1 MKQVQPQ
8 RVSTDCGNM
17 STAIGIGI
25 SGNVFQTRAGL
36 GSSGSSL
43 LLDEYGT
50 NNKLAY
56 SVRKLRTAYT
66 GACMRVRNSLSF
78 ELDIGFDSSGNLD
91 ESALLTH
98 CGAGDGFVIKW
109 YDQSGNGGD
118 VEQGVKTNQAQ
129 IVLSGA
135 VLKENGK
142 PIVTGRAVSGVAS
155 YLELITPKATYLPS
169 TGQYFFFSVTK
180 AETLRSILYRED
192 TRLQLIAQSGSTST
206 NTRNDPN
213 YLPNTYRRNGAAYTP
228 IDRTEVYTTNL
239 PQTLMTIDG
248 SLDNSINSFVLGY
261 GVSSFNNWSMQE
273 FIVYEGDK
281 SSDESN
287 IETAINGYYLIY

>member
-1 MKQVQPQ
+1 MNQVQPQ

-66 GACMRVRNSLSF
+66 GSCMRVRNGLGV
-78 ELDIGFDSSGNLD
+78 ELDIGFDASGNLD

-98 CGAGDGFVIKW
+98 CGAGDGFVVKW

-118 VEQGVKTNQAQ
+118 VEQGAKNNQPQ
-129 IVLSGA
+129 IVSSGA

-142 PIVTGRAVSGVAS
+142 PIVTGRTVSAVGSS
-155 YLELITPKATYLPS
+155 LDLITPKITYLPS

-180 AETLRSILYRED
+180 AETSRSILYRED

-206 NTRNDPN
+206 ETRNDPN

-228 IDRTEVYTTNL
+228 IDRGEVYTTNL
-239 PQTLMTIDG
+239 PQTLMTING
-248 SLDNSINSFVLGY
+248 SLDSSINNFALGQQLS
-261 GVSSFNNWSMQE
+261 GFNNWSMQE

>member
-1 MKQVQPQ
+1 
-8 RVSTDCGNM
+8 M
-17 STAIGIGI
+17 STGIGIGI

-36 GSSGSSL
+36 GSSSGGL

-66 GACMRVRNSLSF
+66 GSCMRVRNGSSV

-98 CGAGDGFVIKW
+98 CGAGDGFVVYW

-118 VEQGVKTNQAQ
+118 MQQRTARQPQ
-129 IVLSGA
+129 IVSSGV
-135 VLKENGK
+135 VLKQNTK
-142 PIVTGRAVSGVAS
+142 PIITGRVTSGGS
-155 YLELITPKATYLPS
+155 PSSLELTTPKATYLPS

-180 AETLRSILYRED
+180 TETSRSILYRED
-192 TRLQLIAQSGSTST
+192 TRFQLIAQDGSTST
-206 NTRNDPN
+206 ITRDDPN
-213 YLPNTYRRNGAAYTP
+213 YLPNTYRRNGTAYTP
-228 IDRTEVYTTNL
+228 IDRGEVYTTNS

-248 SLDNSINSFVLGY
+248 SLDSSINSFVLGY
-261 GVSSFNNWSMQE
+261 NISSFNNWSMQE

>member
-1 MKQVQPQ
+1 
-8 RVSTDCGNM
+8 M
-17 STAIGIGI
+17 STGIGIGI

-36 GSSGSSL
+36 GSSGGGL

-66 GACMRVRNSLSF
+66 GSCMRVRNRFSV

-98 CGAGDGFVIKW
+98 CGANDGLVVKW

-118 VEQGVKTNQAQ
+118 MVQSSQSQQPK
-129 IVLSGA
+129 IVSSGA

-142 PIVTGRAVSGVAS
+142 PIVTGVTVVGIPSF
-155 YLELITPKATYLPS
+155 LELTTPKATYLPS

-180 AETLRSILYRED
+180 TETTRSILYRED
-192 TRLQLIAQSGSTST
+192 TRFQLIAQSGNTST
-206 NTRNDPN
+206 ITRDDPN
-213 YLPNTYRRNGAAYTP
+213 YLPNTYRRNGTAYTP
-228 IDRTEVYTTNL
+228 IDREEVYTTNL
-239 PQTLMTIDG
+239 PQTLMTING
-248 SLDNSINSFVLGY
+248 SLDNSINNFALGY
-261 GVSSFNNWSMQE
+261 GISSFNNWSMQE

>member
-1 MKQVQPQ
+1 
-8 RVSTDCGNM
+8 M
-17 STAIGIGI
+17 STAIGIAI

-36 GSSGSSL
+36 GSSGASL

-118 VEQGVKTNQAQ
+118 VEQGVKTNQPQ

-135 VLKENGK
+135 VLTETVFGLAGVGRMLVEAIYARDY
-142 PIVTGRAVSGVAS
+142 PIIQTFTVMIAVTYMLINLIVDIS
-155 YLELITPKATYLPS
+155 YGFLDPRVRLE
-169 TGQYFFFSVTK
+169 
-180 AETLRSILYRED
+180 
-192 TRLQLIAQSGSTST
+192 
-206 NTRNDPN
+206 
-213 YLPNTYRRNGAAYTP
+213 
-228 IDRTEVYTTNL
+228 
-239 PQTLMTIDG
+239 
-248 SLDNSINSFVLGY
+248 
-261 GVSSFNNWSMQE
+261 
-273 FIVYEGDK
+273 
-281 SSDESN
+281 
-287 IETAINGYYLIY
+287 

>member
-1 MKQVQPQ
+1 
-8 RVSTDCGNM
+8 M
-17 STAIGIGI
+17 STGIGIAI
-25 SGNVFQTRAGL
+25 SGNVLQTRAGL
-36 GSSGSSL
+36 GSSGGGL

-66 GACMRVRNSLSF
+66 GSCMRVRNESGV
-78 ELDIGFDSSGNLD
+78 ELDIGFDASGNLD
-91 ESALLTH
+91 ESTLLTH
-98 CGAGDGFVIKW
+98 CGRGGDGLVVKW

-118 VEQGVKTNQAQ
+118 VEQNGRQNTPV
-129 IVLSGA
+129 IVSSGA

-142 PIVTGRAVSGVAS
+142 PIVTGRTVSSVGS
-155 YLELITPKATYLPS
+155 SLELITPKRIYLPS

-180 AETLRSILYRED
+180 TETSKSVLYREGR
-192 TRLQLIAQSGSTST
+192 RLQLIAQDGSKST
-206 NTRNDPN
+206 ETRNDPN

-248 SLDNSINSFVLGY
+248 SLDSSIDNFALGQ
-261 GVSSFNNWSMQE
+261 GTSDFNNWSMQE

>member
-1 MKQVQPQ
+1 
-8 RVSTDCGNM
+8 M
-17 STAIGIGI
+17 STGIGIGI

-36 GSSGSSL
+36 GAGGSL

-66 GACMRVRNSLSF
+66 GSCMRVRNRFSV

-98 CGAGDGFVIKW
+98 CGANDGLVVKW

-118 VEQGVKTNQAQ
+118 MVQSSQSQQPK
-129 IVLSGA
+129 IVSSGA

-142 PIVTGRAVSGVAS
+142 PIVTGVTVVGIPSF
-155 YLELITPKATYLPS
+155 LELTTPKATYLPS

-180 AETLRSILYRED
+180 TETTRSILYRED
-192 TRLQLIAQSGSTST
+192 TRFQLIAQSGNTST
-206 NTRNDPN
+206 ITRDDPN
-213 YLPNTYRRNGAAYTP
+213 YLPNTYRRNGTAYTP
-228 IDRTEVYTTNL
+228 IDREEVYTTNL
-239 PQTLMTIDG
+239 PQTLMTING
-248 SLDNSINSFVLGY
+248 SLDNSINNFALGY
-261 GVSSFNNWSMQE
+261 GISSFNNWSMQE

>member
-1 MKQVQPQ
+1 
-8 RVSTDCGNM
+8 M
-17 STAIGIGI
+17 STGIGIGI
-25 SGNVFQTRAGL
+25 SGNVLQTRAGL
-36 GSSGSSL
+36 GSSGGGL

-66 GACMRVRNSLSF
+66 GSCMRVLNESSV

-91 ESALLTH
+91 ESTLITH
-98 CGAGDGFVIKW
+98 CGGGDGFVVKW
-109 YDQSGNGGD
+109 YDQSGNGGTM
-118 VEQGVKTNQAQ
+118 EQNRRQNTPV
-129 IVLSGA
+129 IVSSGA

-142 PIVTGRAVSGVAS
+142 PIVTGRTVSSVAS
-155 YLELITPKATYLPS
+155 FIELITPKITYLPS

-180 AETLRSILYRED
+180 SETSNSVLYREGK
-192 TRLQLIAQSGSTST
+192 RLQLIAESGSKST
-206 NTRNDPN
+206 ITRDDPN
-213 YLPNTYRRNGAAYTP
+213 YLPNTYRRDGTAYTP

-248 SLDNSINSFVLGY
+248 SLDSSINNFALGW
-261 GVSSFNNWSMQE
+261 GTLDFNNWSMQE

>member
-8 RVSTDCGNM
+8 RVSTDYGNM

-36 GSSGSSL
+36 GSGGSL

-66 GACMRVRNSLSF
+66 GSCMRVRNRF
-78 ELDIGFDSSGNLD
+78 GVELDIGFDSSGNLD

-98 CGAGDGFVIKW
+98 CGANDGLVVKW

-118 VEQGVKTNQAQ
+118 MVQSIQSQQPK
-129 IVLSGA
+129 IVSSGA

-142 PIVTGRAVSGVAS
+142 PIVTGVTVVGISS
-155 YLELITPKATYLPS
+155 FLELTTPKITYLPS

-180 AETLRSILYRED
+180 TETTRCIIYRED
-192 TRLQLIAQSGSTST
+192 TRFQLIAQGGNTST
-206 NTRNDPN
+206 TTRDDPN
-213 YLPNTYRRNGAAYTP
+213 YLPNTYRRNGTAYTP
-228 IDRTEVYTTNL
+228 IDRGEVYTTNL

-248 SLDNSINSFVLGY
+248 SLDSSINNFALGY
-261 GVSSFNNWSMQE
+261 GIASFNNWSMQE

>member
-1 MKQVQPQ
+1 MNQVQPQ

-36 GSSGSSL
+36 GSGASL

-66 GACMRVRNSLSF
+66 GSCMRVLNEATV

-91 ESALLTH
+91 EFALLTH
-98 CGAGDGFVIKW
+98 CGLGDGFVVKW

-118 VEQGVKTNQAQ
+118 MEQNVRQNTPQ
-129 IVLSGA
+129 IVSSGA

-142 PIVTGRAVSGVAS
+142 PIVTGRTVSSVAS
-155 YLELITPKATYLPS
+155 FIELITPKITYLPS

-180 AETLRSILYRED
+180 SETSESVLYRENR
-192 TRLQLIAQSGSTST
+192 RLQLIAQDGSTST
-206 NTRNDPN
+206 ETRNDPN
-213 YLPNTYRRNGAAYTP
+213 YLSNTYRRNGVAYTP

-239 PQTLMTIDG
+239 PQTLMTING
-248 SLDNSINSFVLGY
+248 SLDSSINNFALGQ
-261 GVSSFNNWSMQE
+261 GTSDFNNWSMQE

-281 SSDESN
+281 ASDESN

>member
-1 MKQVQPQ
+1 
-8 RVSTDCGNM
+8 M
-17 STAIGIGI
+17 STGIGIGI
-25 SGNVFQTRAGL
+25 SGNVLQTRAGL
-36 GSSGSSL
+36 GSSGGGL

-66 GACMRVRNSLSF
+66 GSCMRVRNESSV

-91 ESALLTH
+91 ESTLITH
-98 CGAGDGFVIKW
+98 CGGGDGFVVKW

-118 VEQGVKTNQAQ
+118 VEQGVKTNQPQ
-129 IVLSGA
+129 IVSSGA

-142 PIVTGRAVSGVAS
+142 PIVTGRTVSAVGSS
-155 YLELITPKATYLPS
+155 LELITPKITYLPS

-180 AETLRSILYRED
+180 TETSRSILYRED
-192 TRLQLIAQSGSTST
+192 RRLQLIAQDGSTST
-206 NTRNDPN
+206 ETRNDPN
-213 YLPNTYRRNGAAYTP
+213 YLPNTYRRDGAAYTP

-248 SLDNSINSFVLGY
+248 SLDSSINNFALGQ
-261 GVSSFNNWSMQE
+261 GPSGFNNWSMQE

>member
-1 MKQVQPQ
+1 
-8 RVSTDCGNM
+8 M
-17 STAIGIGI
+17 STGIGIGI
-25 SGNVFQTRAGL
+25 SGNVLQTRAGL
-36 GSSGSSL
+36 GSSGVGL

-66 GACMRVRNSLSF
+66 GSCMRVRNGSSV
-78 ELDIGFDSSGNLD
+78 ELDIGFDASGNLD

-98 CGAGDGFVIKW
+98 CGAGNGLVVKW

-118 VEQGVKTNQAQ
+118 MIQSIGARQPQ
-129 IVLSGA
+129 IVSSSA
-135 VLKENGK
+135 VLKENGN
-142 PIVTGRAVSGVAS
+142 PIVTGKVTTGGSPS
-155 YLELITPKATYLPS
+155 SLELTTPKTTYLPS

-180 AETLRSILYRED
+180 TETTRSILYRED
-192 TRLQLIAQSGSTST
+192 TRLQLIAQDGSEST
-206 NTRNDPN
+206 ITRNDPN

-248 SLDNSINSFVLGY
+248 SLDSSINNFALGY
-261 GVSSFNNWSMQE
+261 NISSFNNWSMQE

>member
-1 MKQVQPQ
+1 
-8 RVSTDCGNM
+8 M
-17 STAIGIGI
+17 STGIGIAI

-36 GSSGSSL
+36 GSSGGGL

-66 GACMRVRNSLSF
+66 GSCMRVRNESSV

-91 ESALLTH
+91 ESTLITH
-98 CGAGDGFVIKW
+98 CGGGDGFVVKW

-118 VEQGVKTNQAQ
+118 VEQGVKTNQPQ
-129 IVLSGA
+129 IVSSGA

-142 PIVTGRAVSGVAS
+142 PIVTGRTVSAVGSS
-155 YLELITPKATYLPS
+155 LELITPKITYLPS

-180 AETLRSILYRED
+180 TETSRSILYRED
-192 TRLQLIAQSGSTST
+192 RRLQLIAQDGSTST
-206 NTRNDPN
+206 ETRNDPN
-213 YLPNTYRRNGAAYTP
+213 YLPNTYRRDGAAYTP

-248 SLDNSINSFVLGY
+248 SLDSSINNFALGQ
-261 GVSSFNNWSMQE
+261 GPSGFNNWSMQE

>member
-1 MKQVQPQ
+1 
-8 RVSTDCGNM
+8 M
-17 STAIGIGI
+17 STGIGIGI

-36 GSSGSSL
+36 GSSGGGL

-66 GACMRVRNSLSF
+66 GSCMRVRNGSSV
-78 ELDIGFDSSGNLD
+78 ELDIGFDASGNLD

-98 CGAGDGFVIKW
+98 CGAGDGFVVKW
-109 YDQSGNGGD
+109 YDQSGNGGTM
-118 VEQGVKTNQAQ
+118 EQTIDIPQPQ
-129 IVLSGA
+129 IVSSGV
-135 VLKENGK
+135 VLKDNGK
-142 PIVTGRAVSGVAS
+142 PIITGLSDSLTNQGTF
-155 YLELITPKATYLPS
+155 LELITPKTTYLPS
-169 TGQYFFFSVTK
+169 TGQYFFFSVSNAT
-180 AETLRSILYRED
+180 TTNQRSILYREA
-192 TRLQLIAQSGSTST
+192 TRFQLIAQGGNTST

-213 YLPNTYRRNGAAYTP
+213 YLPNTYRRNGTAYTP
-228 IDRTEVYTTNL
+228 IDRGEVYTTNSS
-239 PQTLMTIDG
+239 QNLMTIDG
-248 SLDNSINSFVLGY
+248 SLDNSISSFFLGY
-261 GVSSFNNWSMQE
+261 GTSFFANWSMQE

>member
-1 MKQVQPQ
+1 
-8 RVSTDCGNM
+8 M
-17 STAIGIGI
+17 STGIGIGI

-36 GSSGSSL
+36 GSSGGGL

-66 GACMRVRNSLSF
+66 GSCMRVRNGSSV

-98 CGAGDGFVIKW
+98 CGAGDGFVVKW

-118 VEQGVKTNQAQ
+118 MEQTTVNRQPQ
-129 IVLSGA
+129 IVSSGV

-142 PIVTGRAVSGVAS
+142 PIVTGGSAGGPPSS
-155 YLELITPKATYLPS
+155 LELTTPKATYLPS

-180 AETLRSILYRED
+180 AETNRSILYRED
-192 TRLQLIAQSGSTST
+192 TRFQLIAQNNSSST

-213 YLPNTYRRNGAAYTP
+213 YLPNTYRRNSTAYTT
-228 IDRTEVYTTNL
+228 IDRNEVYTTNSS
-239 PQTLMTIDG
+239 QTLMTIDG
-248 SLDNSINSFVLGY
+248 SLDNSINSFILGY
-261 GVSSFNNWSMQE
+261 NVSSFNNWSMQE